1 MYDIIINVLNYLEI
15 IKEVIMIGLG
25 TIINTAAVIVGGIL
39 GIILNKGI
47 TKRFETILMQANGLA
62 VIFISISGVLSYM
75 LEINEGG
82 ISTRGTMLLIFSLV
96 FGSLIGEWIDIE
108 SKMEVLGVKV
118 KDLVRVNNDNR
129 FVDGFVTTSL
139 IICVGAMAIV
149 GPMQDGLTGDSSM
162 LVVKAM
168 LDFVIVVVLAATYGV
183 GTIFSAIPLFIY
195 QGSITLIAALFG
207 SVISDVLIA
216 EISFIGSALIF
227 CVGAN
232 LIREKTFRVANM
244 LPALFIPI
252 FIKLLGF

>member
-1 MYDIIINVLNYLEI
+1 MRKLLDTLDRKYGRYGIENLMMYI
-15 IKEVIMIGLG
+15 
-25 TIINTAAVIVGGIL
+25 
-39 GIILNKGI
+39 
-47 TKRFETILMQANGLA
+47 
-62 VIFISISGVLSYM
+62 
-75 LEINEGG
+75 
-82 ISTRGTMLLIFSLV
+82 
-96 FGSLIGEWIDIE
+96 
-108 SKMEVLGVKV
+108 
-118 KDLVRVNNDNR
+118 
-129 FVDGFVTTSL
+129 
-139 IICVGAMAIV
+139 VGAMAIV